1 MVRALDAFFPLDR
14 GRAERGMDE
23 GRSTT
28 IEQAVE
34 DAREPDLGAVPQALR
49 FR

>member
-14 GRAERGMDE
+14 DELNAAWSE